1 MQKMLDLYEMDFT
14 KSIEANSHNFE
25 TRLKLENSKQ
35 TVYAQAFESLIKKF
49 PNKLFKNER
58 EIFERLV

>member
-25 TRLKLENSKQ
+25 TRLKLENSK
-35 TVYAQAFESLIKKF
+35 
-49 PNKLFKNER
+49 
-58 EIFERLV
+58 